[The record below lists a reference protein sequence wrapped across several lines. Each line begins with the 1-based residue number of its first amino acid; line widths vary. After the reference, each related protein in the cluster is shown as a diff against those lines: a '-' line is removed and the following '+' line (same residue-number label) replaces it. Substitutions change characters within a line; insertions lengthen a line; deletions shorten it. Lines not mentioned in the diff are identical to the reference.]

1 MPLLN
6 RNKSKAKKAEVEEQE
21 QEAEVQ
27 YIGYDEDIDPELE
40 GSVAYVDA
48 LSNQPVVVDT
58 SDVNEAIHV
67 EMAAMEESFQKQWNE
82 YKASSAS
89 KYSDDKQDTTDNVL
103 DNVVEIGVSED
114 CIDPCDEPESSKGD
128 SSMAVPAEIH
138 EQNLAR
144 LAGAG
149 AQAHEHFVQFGKI
162 LDLSYEQDR
171 KMVSLVESLG
181 VREVTSQAGQTGIP
195 LAGGRAQ

>member
-6 RNKSKAKKAEVEEQE
+6 RSKSKSKNAVPEDKAQE
-21 QEAEVQ
+21 QAPEVQ
-27 YIGYDEDIDPELE
+27 YVGTGDPIDPVIE
-40 GSVAYVDA
+40 GSVTSID
-48 LSNQPVVVDT
+48 SIEKGPVVVDT
-58 SDVNEAIHV
+58 SNVSEAIQV
-67 EMAAMEESFQKQWNE
+67 EMAAMEDSFQKQWDK
-82 YKASSAS
+82 YKTSV

-103 DNVVEIGVSED
+103 DNVVEVGVSED
-114 CIDPCDEPESSKGD
+114 CIDPCDDSESSKGD
-128 SSMAVPAEIH
+128 STMAVPAEIH

-195 LAGGRAQ
+195 LAGGQAQ